1 MGLNIGL
8 DFHGVFVS
16 EYEIAQRKS
25 RLAFRRWRKD
35 IPPEEFLRGGIVRRG
50 LLDSER
56 FKDLQLAV
64 YNDWKNV
71 KIMPPMIGMQEGVNF
86 LYNAGHQLIVIT
98 TATGRTNDLVSR
110 WLRKNN
116 VSPIPIIG
124 CEKGK
129 SKLLRHLASE
139 GCLNVYIDNKISIL
153 REVAGVIPYL
163 FFFKEWFDTT
173 RPLKSSSIITVSSWK
188 ELCFIVSEID
198 MRFERGEVISEIEE

>member
-139 GCLNVYIDNKISIL
+139 GCLNVYIDNKIMFQWLECSLFYFGKWVVMQCPDLQYDKFL
-153 REVAGVIPYL
+153 RLQVVL
-163 FFFKEWFDTT
+163 FFQASFLYIF
-173 RPLKSSSIITVSSWK
+173 LNFFIFIIA
-188 ELCFIVSEID
+188 
-198 MRFERGEVISEIEE
+198 